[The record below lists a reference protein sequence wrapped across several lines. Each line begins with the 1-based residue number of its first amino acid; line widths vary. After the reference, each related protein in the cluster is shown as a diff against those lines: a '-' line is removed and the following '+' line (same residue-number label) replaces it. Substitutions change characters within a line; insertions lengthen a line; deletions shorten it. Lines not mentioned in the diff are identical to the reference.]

1 VLLAD
6 GSILHL
12 VVQLELSIE
21 LGRDVHV
28 SDGESAL
35 VTAEGSRLVLLDSV
49 LDALVSE
56 SPLAQAITLS
66 EGVGALPST
75 RKVEVTVGGNVGT
88 IVEIGP
94 VESTL
99 LLVGTFVLGVVGGSE
114 VVIEVPRS
122 GNVLGGEPGEHESV
136 LHGECV

>member
-1 VLLAD
+1 
-6 GSILHL
+6 
-12 VVQLELSIE
+12 
-21 LGRDVHV
+21 V

-35 VTAEGSRLVLLDSV
+35 VTAEGRGLVLLDSV

-75 RKVEVTVGGNVGT
+75 RKVEVAVGGNVGT

-99 LLVGTFVLGVVGGSE
+99 LLVGTFVLGVVGSSE

-122 GNVLGGEPGEHESV
+122 GNVLGGEPGKHESV
-136 LHGECV
+136 LHGDCV